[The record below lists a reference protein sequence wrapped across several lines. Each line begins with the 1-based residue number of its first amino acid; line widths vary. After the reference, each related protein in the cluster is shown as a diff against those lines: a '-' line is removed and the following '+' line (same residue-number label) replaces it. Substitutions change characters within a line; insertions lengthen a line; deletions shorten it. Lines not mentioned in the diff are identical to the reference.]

1 VDRSESDRYP
11 QVEGRAMSVTL
22 DYAIVGTIVRLLKAN
37 GSWCGET
44 HIQKTAFVAKEIF
57 GVPLSATFVLYKH
70 GPFSFD
76 LNGILGSMRAD
87 RVLALVP
94 QGSYG
99 PSFTSEPSMDFVF
112 RKFEREINDL
122 AQKIEQVAKYFGPKN
137 VADLERV
144 ATAIF
149 ITLKRPA
156 DGVEIRASELNHRK
170 PHIPMPVA
178 LSAVVEA
185 DQFLQTARNVENAA

>member
-1 VDRSESDRYP
+1 
-11 QVEGRAMSVTL
+11 MTITL
-22 DYAIVGTIVRLLKAN
+22 DYAIVGQVVQQLKAH

-44 HIQKTAFVAKEIF
+44 HIQKTAFVAKDVL
-57 GVPLSATFVLYKH
+57 GVPLSASFVLYKH
-70 GPFSFD
+70 GPYSFD

-99 PSFTSEPSMDFVF
+99 PSFTIEPAMEMVF
-112 RKFEREINDL
+112 HQFQNELGRL
-122 AQKIEQVAKYFGPKN
+122 TQKIQHVANFFGPKN
-137 VADLERV
+137 VADLERI

-149 ITLKRPA
+149 ITIKSPR
-156 DGVEIRASELNHRK
+156 DSVEARTTELNRLK
-170 PHIPMPVA
+170 PHIAVPTA

-185 DQFLQTARNVENAA
+185 DHFLLTARQVENAA